1 MENGIFLLLGTNQG
15 DRSRN
20 LAAAKQL
27 IEERAGKIVRFS
39 SVYRTA
45 AWGNHDQPEFYNQAI
60 DISTRLLPQQLLTHI
75 LEIELELGR
84 RRLEKWGPRTI
95 DIDILFFHQLVINDS
110 NLTVPHPRMPERRFA
125 LAPLTEIAAG
135 FHHPV
140 LHKDV
145 ATLLRE
151 CTDPLPVTLV
161 TPDA

>member
-20 LAAAKQL
+20 LTAAKQL

-60 DISTRLLPQQLLTHI
+60 DVSTGLSPQQLLTHI

-84 RRLEKWGPRTI
+84 RRLEKWGPRII
-95 DIDILFFHQLVINDS
+95 DIDILFFHQQVINDS

-125 LAPLTEIAAG
+125 LAPLAEIAPT

-145 ATLLRE
+145 STLLHE
-151 CTDPLPVTLV
+151 CKDPLPVALA
-161 TPDA
+161 TPNA